1 MDFKKITT
9 FVFDVDGVFTDNKI
23 LITEQGEL
31 LRSMHVRDGLALKI
45 ALSHNY
51 KIAIITGGSSTG
63 VVSRFTNFG
72 IQDIY
77 TGVHNKQPCFESL
90 RTKYGLKKEEIL
102 YMGDDLIDIPVFSL
116 AGISVTPAD
125 AIPEAQA
132 ASGYTTSL
140 PGGQGCVR
148 EIIEKTLREK
158 NDWVLMN
165 H

>member
-9 FVFDVDGVFTDNKI
+9 FVFDVDGVFTNNQI

-45 ALSHNY
+45 ALSHSY
-51 KIAIITGGSSTG
+51 KIAIITGGSSKG
-63 VVSRFTNFG
+63 VVTRFRNFG

-77 TGVHNKQPCFESL
+77 TGAQNKIPCLEAFQ
-90 RTKYGLKKEEIL
+90 TKYDLKKEEIL
-102 YMGDDLIDIPVFSL
+102 YMGDDLIDIPVFERV
-116 AGISVTPAD
+116 GISVTPAD
-125 AIPEAQA
+125 AIPEALA
-132 ASGYTTSL
+132 AADYTTKLS
-140 PGGQGCVR
+140 GGQGCIR

-158 NDWVLMN
+158 NDWIFIN

>member
-31 LRSMHVRDGLALKI
+31 LRSMHVRDGLALKV
-45 ALSHNY
+45 ALFHNY

-63 VVSRFTNFG
+63 VVKRFSNFG

-77 TGVHNKQPCFESL
+77 TGVQNKKPCLEDFQN
-90 RTKYGLKKEEIL
+90 KFGLKKEEIL
-102 YMGDDLIDIPVFSL
+102 YMGDDLIDIPIFDLV
-116 AGISVTPAD
+116 GISVTPAD
-125 AIPEAQA
+125 AIPEALA
-132 ASGYTTSL
+132 ASGYTTQLS
-140 PGGQGCVR
+140 GGQGCVR

-158 NDWVLMN
+158 NDWVLIN

>member
-9 FVFDVDGVFTDNKI
+9 FVFDVDGVFTNNQI

-51 KIAIITGGSSTG
+51 KVAIITGGASEG
-63 VVSRFTNFG
+63 VVNRFSNLG
-72 IQDIY
+72 IKDIF
-77 TGVHNKQPCFESL
+77 TSVRNKKTCFEAFQS
-90 RTKYGLKKEEIL
+90 KYGLTKEEIL
-102 YMGDDLIDIPVFSL
+102 YMGDDLIDIPVFDL
-116 AGISVTPAD
+116 VGISVTPSD
-125 AIPEAQA
+125 AIPEAQSVA
-132 ASGYTTSL
+132 TYITKLS
-140 PGGQGCVR
+140 GGQGCVR

-158 NDWVLMN
+158 NDWVLIN